1 MIPFAKDTV
10 TLFHRENGIWTR
22 HVLTGCSYRRT
33 ARRAMTDNSITAS
46 NDVTCRIPAPN
57 IMPAAGDMIA
67 LGNVPDMPENEVAV
81 VRLLEKQR
89 ATGAFRVQSVSD
101 NARPGMP
108 VPHYAARGE

>member
-10 TLFHRENGIWTR
+10 TLFHREDGIWTR
-22 HVLTGCSYRRT
+22 HVLAGCSYRKT
-33 ARRAMTDNSITAS
+33 ARRTITDSVVTAS
-46 NDVTCRIPAPN
+46 NETTCRIPAPN
-57 IMPAAGDMIA
+57 TMPYPGDVIA
-67 LGNVPDMPENEVAV
+67 LGNVPDHPENEVAV